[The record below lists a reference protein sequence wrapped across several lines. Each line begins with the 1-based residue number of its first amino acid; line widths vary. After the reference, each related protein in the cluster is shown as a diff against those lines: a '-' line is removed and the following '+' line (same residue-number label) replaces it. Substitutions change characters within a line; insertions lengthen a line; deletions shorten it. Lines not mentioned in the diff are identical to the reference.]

1 MASRTVVVG
10 SKVGLHARPAAIV
23 AQAAAAYDEDITVRL
38 ADAEPGDGVDA
49 GSSMMLM
56 TLGAV
61 AGARVTVESDNGAA
75 VDEVAALIEKDLDA

>member
-10 SKVGLHARPAAIV
+10 SRVGLHARPAAIV

-38 ADAEPGDGVDA
+38 ADGEPDDGVDA

-61 AGARVTVESDNGAA
+61 VGSSVTVESENPEA
-75 VDEVAALIEKDLDA
+75 VNEVASLIERDLDA